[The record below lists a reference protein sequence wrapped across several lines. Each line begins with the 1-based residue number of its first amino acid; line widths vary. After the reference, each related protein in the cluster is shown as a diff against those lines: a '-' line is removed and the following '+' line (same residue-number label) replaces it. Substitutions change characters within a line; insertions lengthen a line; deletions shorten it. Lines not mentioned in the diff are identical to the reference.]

1 MTGTDLLLHGFAGNG
16 ASWDPVIQAA
26 ADGRWRPKAPDL
38 PGHRGEPLVP
48 GERLPQLAARL
59 ASRYGPAGTLAGY
72 SMGGRIALQ
81 MALDHPGCAGRLVLV
96 STGAG
101 ITDPKERQARA
112 EADEQLA
119 GRFAAIDRSAV
130 ADLWLSTAL
139 FADDPPQAQELAR
152 AQIEA
157 SDPAGLA
164 GALRA
169 FGPGEMEPLW
179 PRLGELAIP
188 VTIVAGERDRRYVEI
203 GEAMAEAIP
212 DSRLVVMPGA
222 GHALLR
228 EAPEALAPLIAP

>member
-1 MTGTDLLLHGFAGNG
+1 MTGTDLLLHGFAGSG

-38 PGHRGEPLVP
+38 PGHRGEPLVA
-48 GERLPQLAARL
+48 GEGLPQLAARL

-81 MALDHPGCAGRLVLV
+81 MALDHPGCAERLVLV

-101 ITDPKERQARA
+101 ITDAKERQARA
-112 EADEQLA
+112 EADEELS
-119 GRFAAIDRSAV
+119 GRFAAVDRSAV
-130 ADLWLSTAL
+130 ADLWLSTPL
-139 FADDPPQAQELAR
+139 FADDPPEAQELAR

-188 VTIVAGERDRRYVEI
+188 VTSVAGERDRRYVEI
-203 GEAMAEAIP
+203 GEAMAKAIP
-212 DSRLVVMPGA
+212 DSRLVVVPGA

-228 EAPEALAPLIAP
+228 EAPAAVAPHVAH